1 MNTLP
6 SNDRS
11 NLRRTV
17 LILGANGRLGC
28 AAARA
33 FDAAGW
39 RVLAQVRRDPS
50 PALPVRAVTVRID
63 LANTAA
69 LATAAAGASVIVH
82 AVNPVY
88 TRWEDE
94 ALPSLRLGLA
104 LADKLGGHFM
114 LPGNVYNFGA
124 TMPARLREDTPA
136 RPSTRKGEIRVQME
150 ALIAQ
155 RAATGRFTAS
165 VLRAGDFFGAGT
177 GNWFDMAI
185 VKSLRAGKLVYPGPM
200 DVPHAW
206 AYLPDLADA
215 FVRVAGQPGHAQFA
229 NWHFEGYTLT
239 GAQLLAALE
248 GAAADLGL
256 APPQGFRHGGMPW
269 ALIRAGGVVVPM
281 WRELARM
288 AYLWRVPHAL
298 DGRRLKAL
306 AGAGE
311 ALPTP
316 LSVALRD
323 SLLAMGLGTRQVP
336 LAAPARQRAGVVAQS
351 AAISAASG
359 SQK

>member
-1 MNTLP
+1 MNNLP
-6 SNDRS
+6 NHSSSNP
-11 NLRRTV
+11 RTV

-33 FDAAGW
+33 FDAVGW
-39 RVLAQVRRDPS
+39 CVLAQVRREPS
-50 PALPVRAVTVRID
+50 PDLPAKAVPLRLG
-63 LANTAA
+63 LAETSA
-69 LATAAAGASVIVH
+69 LAAAAAGASVIVH
-82 AVNPVY
+82 AINPVY
-88 TRWEDE
+88 TRWEAE
-94 ALPSLRLGLA
+94 ALPSLRLGLD
-104 LADKLGGHFM
+104 LADRLGGHFM

-124 TMPARLREDTPA
+124 SMPARLREDTPA

-165 VLRAGDFFGAGT
+165 VLRAGDFFGAGA

-185 VKSLRAGKLVYPGPM
+185 VKSLRAGKLVYPGPK

-215 FVRVAGQPGHAQFA
+215 FVCVADQPGHAQFS
-229 NWHFEGYTLT
+229 NWHFDGYTLT

-248 GAAADLGL
+248 AAAAGLGL
-256 APPQGFRHGGMPW
+256 APTGGFRHGGMPW
-269 ALIRAGGVVVPM
+269 GLIKAVGVVVPM

-298 DGRRLKAL
+298 EGRRLRGL
-306 AGAGE
+306 AGDARG
-311 ALPTP
+311 ATP
-316 LSVALRD
+316 LPVALRE
-323 SLLAMGLGTRQVP
+323 SLLALGFG
-336 LAAPARQRAGVVAQS
+336 ARETVQS
-351 AAISAASG
+351 APVLSAASG